1 VPESRPDR
9 CAQYSAKHYGLAYNC
24 RRLSVLFQKRWSQ
37 HPYVRHLRLNF
48 NVLLSPIYFWGVLL
62 AGGTLR
68 SVDFWLAYVTLH
80 IFLYGGTT
88 AFNSYYDK
96 DEGPIG
102 GMLKP
107 PQVDRGLLGFSLIV
121 QGLGLL
127 LALLVNWA
135 FVLAWLLLFIVAS
148 AYSHPLVRLKAQ
160 PLLALLAVAIGQGAI
175 GFAAGWLVVSPDWAT
190 LFTLPGHLG
199 MLSTALIVSGLYII
213 TQSYQTKEDRAR
225 GDKTVPVLF
234 GAARALW
241 LATLIL
247 ALGGGLLLWTVAQ
260 TFTLVWTLVLG
271 FSFALTGIN
280 LLLWANSFDENAVI
294 SNFRRAMWTT
304 AVSSSVLSLFLLVHL
319 WR

>member
-1 VPESRPDR
+1 MVIIVLHGYTLLILVKLSSLPKHLAALSR
-9 CAQYSAKHYGLAYNC
+9 
-24 RRLSVLFQKRWSQ
+24 

-48 NVLLSPIYFWGVLL
+48 NVMLSPIYLWGVLQ

-68 SVDFWLAYVTLH
+68 SADFWLAYLSLH

-107 PQVDRGLLGFSLIV
+107 PQVDRGLLWFSLIV

-135 FVLAWLLLFIVAS
+135 FVLAWLLLFVVAS

-175 GFAAGWLVVSPDWAT
+175 GFAAGWLVIEPDWVT
-190 LFTLPGHLG
+190 LFTLPGLVG

-225 GDKTVPVLF
+225 GDKTLPVLF
-234 GAARALW
+234 GAARALR

-247 ALGGGLLLWTVAQ
+247 AFGGGLLLWTVAQ
-260 TFTLVWTLVLG
+260 TFTLIWTLVLG
-271 FSFALTGIN
+271 LSFALTGIN
-280 LLLWANSFDENAVI
+280 LLLWANSFDESAVI
-294 SNFRRAMWTT
+294 PNFKRAMWTT
-304 AVSSSVLSLFLLVHL
+304 AVSSSILSLFLLVHL